1 MPRVL
6 RSTRFR
12 VALTSF
18 VASALALGVVSAWL
32 VIDAQNRLGDGAAQ
46 VARARAAAIVQL
58 LNNGAAPGD
67 LRLLVRDSIYE
78 VVSLDGKRVASCPGL
93 RPSGSIVPDGGFQR
107 GDHVATLHPG
117 DIDLS
122 MDESVGCAPVL
133 GDNVDYVEIPLHVM
147 ADTSGDSKYSVYG
160 AARIDD
166 AGQAALDSVRMTLL
180 AGVPVIALLIGV
192 IAWLAVRRSLRP
204 VEAIR
209 SEVAEIGAHDL
220 SRRVPAP
227 DSGDEIASLAGTMNT
242 MLARLDTAV
251 TRQGRFT
258 ADASHELRT
267 PLASLRT
274 QLEVLLAHPDRLD
287 WRDACENALLD
298 ITRLQDLVADLVLLG
313 KLDNAGPE
321 RLTPVRLSEVVESCL
336 SGRQGVHAEIEG
348 SPVVAGNRGRLER
361 LLRNLVDNAQRHT
374 RTGVVVSVST
384 VDDFCVLTVTD
395 DGPGIPAEDRERV
408 FDRFVRLDDGRARDD
423 GGAGL
428 GLAIVAD
435 IARAHGGSVEVAEHE
450 GGARLVV
457 RLPSAGEP
465 RS

>member
-1 MPRVL
+1 MPEVL

-18 VASALALGVVSAWL
+18 VTSILALGVVSAWL
-32 VIDAQNRLGDGAAQ
+32 VVDAQNRLENGAAQ
-46 VARARAAAIVQL
+46 VARERAAAIVQL
-58 LNNGAAPGD
+58 LNTGAKPAE
-67 LRLLVRDSIYE
+67 LLTLVRDSAYE
-78 VVSLDGKRVASCPGL
+78 VISRDGKRMVTCPGL
-93 RPSGSIVPDGGFQR
+93 RHGSIAPVDGFHQ
-107 GDHVATLHPG
+107 GDSVSVLRPG
-117 DIDLS
+117 DVDLA
-122 MDESVGCAPVL
+122 MKESVGCQWLL
-133 GDNVDYVEIPLHVM
+133 GRDVEITETRLHV
-147 ADTSGDSKYSVYG
+147 AAETSGDSKYSIY
-160 AARIDD
+160 AAAMVDES
-166 AGQAALDSVRMTLL
+166 GQAALDSVRMTLL

-227 DSGDEIASLAGTMNT
+227 DSGDEIAKLAETMNT
-242 MLARLDTAV
+242 MLTRLDTAV
-251 TRQGRFT
+251 TRQSRFT
-258 ADASHELRT
+258 SDASHELRT

-274 QLEVLLAHPDRLD
+274 QLEVLLAHPDRMD
-287 WRDACENALLD
+287 WRDACGNALLD

-313 KLDNAGPE
+313 KLDNSGPE

-336 SGRQGVHAEIEG
+336 SGRQGVRADIEG
-348 SPVVAGNRGRLER
+348 KPMVLGNRGRLER

-374 RTGVVVSVST
+374 GTGVVISLST
-384 VDDFCVLTVTD
+384 VDEMCVLTVTD

-408 FDRFVRLDDGRARDD
+408 FDRFVRLDDGRARDE

-435 IARAHGGSVEVAEHE
+435 IAHAHGGTAAVADHD

-457 RLPSAGEP
+457 RLPSAET

>member
-1 MPRVL
+1 MRRFW

-18 VASALALGVVSAWL
+18 VTSILALGVVSAWL
-32 VIDAQNRLGDGAAQ
+32 VLDAQNRLENGAAQ
-46 VARARAAAIVQL
+46 VARERAAAIVQV
-58 LNNGAAPGD
+58 LNTGAAPAE
-67 LRLLVRDSIYE
+67 LRLLVRDSAYE
-78 VVSLDGKRVASCPGL
+78 VVDQTGKRLITCPGL
-93 RPSGSIVPDGGFQR
+93 RHGALVPADGFQH
-107 GDHVATLHPG
+107 GDSVAILRPG
-117 DIDLS
+117 DVDLA
-122 MDESVGCAPVL
+122 MPGSVGCRRTL
-133 GDNVDYVEIPLHVM
+133 GRDVEITETRVHV
-147 ADTSGDSKYSVYG
+147 AGETSGDSKYRIF
-160 AARIDD
+160 AAAVVDES
-166 AGQAALDSVRMTLL
+166 GQAALDVVRMTLL
-180 AGVPVIALLIGV
+180 VGVPVIALLIGV

-227 DSGDEIASLAGTMNT
+227 DSGDEIAKLAETMNT
-242 MLARLDTAV
+242 MLTRLDTAV
-251 TRQGRFT
+251 TRQSRFT
-258 ADASHELRT
+258 SDASHELRT

-313 KLDNAGPE
+313 KLDNSGPE

-336 SGRQGVHAEIEG
+336 SGRQGVRADIEG
-348 SPVVAGNRGRLER
+348 EPVVLGNRGRLER

-374 RTGVVVSVST
+374 TTGVVVSLST
-384 VDDFCVLTVTD
+384 VDGTCVLTVTD
-395 DGPGIPAEDRERV
+395 DGPGIPAADRERV
-408 FDRFVRLDDGRARDD
+408 FDRFVRLDDGRARDE

-435 IARAHGGSVEVAEHE
+435 IAHSHGGTAAVTDHE

-457 RLPSAGEP
+457 RLPSAET
-465 RS
+465 RN

>member
-1 MPRVL
+1 MR
-6 RSTRFR
+6 RFWRTTRFR

-18 VASALALGVVSAWL
+18 VTSILALGVVSAWL
-32 VIDAQNRLGDGAAQ
+32 VTDAQDRLEDSAAQ
-46 VARARAAAIVQL
+46 VAGARAAAIVQL
-58 LNNGAAPGD
+58 LNTGAKPDD

-78 VVSLDGKRVASCPGL
+78 VVGFDGKRVASCPGL
-93 RPSGSIVPDGGFQR
+93 RTGSTLVPGSGLQR
-107 GDHVATLHPG
+107 GEHVKILQP
-117 DIDLS
+117 DDLDLS
-122 MDESVGCAPVL
+122 AQESVGCAPVL
-133 GDNVDYVEIPLHVM
+133 GEHADEEGLRLHVM
-147 ADTSGDSKYSVYG
+147 VETSGDSKYSILG
-160 AARIDD
+160 AARVDD
-166 AGQAALDSVRMTLL
+166 AGQAALDSVRMTLF

-227 DSGDEIASLAGTMNT
+227 DSADEIAKLADTMNT
-242 MLARLDTAV
+242 MLTRLDTAV
-251 TRQGRFT
+251 TRQSRFT
-258 ADASHELRT
+258 SDASHELRT

-287 WRDACENALLD
+287 WRDACRNALLD

-313 KLDNAGPE
+313 KLDNAEPE

-336 SGRQGVHAEIEG
+336 SGRRGVRAGIEG
-348 SPVVAGNRGRLER
+348 DPIVLGNRGRLER

-374 RTGVVVSVST
+374 RTGVEVTVST
-384 VDDFCVLTVTD
+384 MDGFAVLSVTD
-395 DGPGIPAEDRERV
+395 DGPGIHAEDRERV

-435 IARAHGGSVEVAEHE
+435 IAHAHGGTAEVADHD

-457 RLPSAGEP
+457 RLPLAEA

>member
-1 MPRVL
+1 MR
-6 RSTRFR
+6 RFWRTTRFR
-12 VALTSF
+12 VALTAF
-18 VASALALGVVSAWL
+18 LASIIALAVVSAWL
-32 VIDAQNRLGDGAAQ
+32 VLDAQNRLGNGAAQ
-46 VARARAAAIVQL
+46 VARERAAAVVQV
-58 LNNGAAPGD
+58 LNTGAAPAD
-67 LRLLVRDSIYE
+67 LRLLVQASVYE
-78 VVSLDGKRVASCPGL
+78 VTTQTGERVASCPGL
-93 RPSGSIVPDGGFQR
+93 RSGTIVPDGGFDY
-107 GDHVATLHPG
+107 GDSVKNIKPG
-117 DIDLS
+117 DVDLARR
-122 MDESVGCAPVL
+122 ESVGCASAL
-133 GDNVDYVEIPLHVM
+133 GEDPEGNGLRLHV
-147 ADTSGDSKYSVYG
+147 AGAVSGDSKYRVYG
-160 AARIDD
+160 AAIVDES
-166 AGQAALDSVRMTLL
+166 GQAALDAVRMTLF

-227 DSGDEIASLAGTMNT
+227 DSADEIAKLADTMNT
-242 MLARLDTAV
+242 MLTRLDTAV
-251 TRQGRFT
+251 TRQSRFT
-258 ADASHELRT
+258 SDASHELRT

-287 WRDACENALLD
+287 WRDACRNALLD

-313 KLDNAGPE
+313 KLDNAEPE

-336 SGRQGVHAEIEG
+336 SGRRGVRAGIEG
-348 SPVVAGNRGRLER
+348 DPIVLGNRGRLER

-374 RTGVVVSVST
+374 RTGVEVTVSTMDGFAVLSVS
-384 VDDFCVLTVTD
+384 D

-435 IARAHGGSVEVAEHE
+435 ISHAHGGTAEVADHD

-457 RLPSAGEP
+457 RLPLAEA

>member
-1 MPRVL
+1 MPKAWK
-6 RSTRFR
+6 STRFR

-18 VASALALGVVSAWL
+18 VTSLLALGVVSAWL
-32 VIDAQNRLGDGAAQ
+32 VLDAQNRLGAGAVQ

-58 LNNGAAPGD
+58 LNTGAAPAD
-67 LRLLVRDSIYE
+67 LLLLVRGSAYE
-78 VVSLDGKRVASCPGL
+78 VVDQSGRRVIGCPGL
-93 RPSGSIVPDGGFQR
+93 RRGLLVQADSYQR
-107 GDHVATLHPG
+107 GDSVSVLEA
-117 DIDLS
+117 DAVDES
-122 MDESVGCAPVL
+122 MAGSVGCRGVL
-133 GDNVDYVEIPLHVM
+133 GRDVETTETRLHI
-147 ADTSGDSKYSVYG
+147 AAETSGDSKYRIY
-160 AARIDD
+160 AAAVVDES
-166 AGQAALDSVRMTLL
+166 GQAALDSVRMTLL

-220 SRRVPAP
+220 SRRVPAT
-227 DSGDEIASLAGTMNT
+227 DSGDEIAKLAETMNT
-242 MLARLDTAV
+242 MLTRLDTAV
-251 TRQGRFT
+251 TRQSRFT
-258 ADASHELRT
+258 SDASHELRT

-313 KLDNAGPE
+313 KLDNSGPE

-336 SGRQGVHAEIEG
+336 SGRQGVRAEIEG
-348 SPVVAGNRGRLER
+348 EPVVLGNRGRLER
-361 LLRNLVDNAQRHT
+361 LLRNLVDNAQRHAS
-374 RTGVVVSVST
+374 TGVVVSLST
-384 VDDFCVLTVTD
+384 VDETCVLTVTD

-408 FDRFVRLDDGRARDD
+408 FDRFVRLDAGRARDE

-435 IARAHGGSVEVAEHE
+435 IAHAHGGTAAVADHD

-457 RLPSAGEP
+457 RLPSAET
-465 RS
+465 RT

>member
-1 MPRVL
+1 MPRL
-6 RSTRFR
+6 TKSTRFR
-12 VALTSF
+12 VALTAF
-18 VASALALGVVSAWL
+18 AASAVALGAVSVWL
-32 VIDAQNRLGDGAAQ
+32 VIDAQSRLEDGAAQ
-46 VARARAAAIVQL
+46 VARARAAAIVQV
-58 LNNGAAPGD
+58 LNTGAKPAD
-67 LRLLVRDSIYE
+67 LWWLVRDSIYE
-78 VVSLDGKRVASCPGL
+78 VADRDGKRAASCPGL
-93 RPSGSIVPDGGFQR
+93 RSGSLVPEGRFQR
-107 GDHVATLHPG
+107 GDHVKTLEPY

-122 MDESVGCAPVL
+122 LRESGGCAPVL
-133 GDNVDYVEIPLHVM
+133 GDHVEDEGLRVHVM
-147 ADTSGDSKYSVYG
+147 AETSGDSKYSVYG
-160 AARIDD
+160 AARVDD

-180 AGVPVIALLIGV
+180 TGVPVIALLIGA

-227 DSGDEIASLAGTMNT
+227 DSRDEIAKLAGTMNT

-251 TRQGRFT
+251 TRQSRFT
-258 ADASHELRT
+258 SDASHELRT

-287 WRDACENALLD
+287 WREACGNALLD

-313 KLDNAGPE
+313 KLDNSAPE
-321 RLTPVRLSEVVESCL
+321 RLTPVRLSEVVESGL
-336 SGRQGVHAEIEG
+336 SGRRGVRSEIEG
-348 SPVVAGNRGRLER
+348 SPVVLGNRGRLER
-361 LLRNLVDNAQRHT
+361 LLRNLVDNAQRHA
-374 RTGVVVSVST
+374 RTGVVVSAST
-384 VDDFCVLTVTD
+384 VDGFGVLTVTD
-395 DGPGIPAEDRERV
+395 DGQGIPAEDRERV

-435 IARAHGGSVEVAEHE
+435 IARAHGGTAEVAEYD

-457 RLPSAGEP
+457 QLPLADP

>member
-1 MPRVL
+1 MPRFV

-18 VASALALGVVSAWL
+18 VTSILALGIVSAWL
-32 VIDAQNRLGDGAAQ
+32 VLDAQNRLGAGAVQ
-46 VARARAAAIVQL
+46 VARERAAAIVQL
-58 LNNGAAPGD
+58 LNTGAAPAD
-67 LRLLVRDSIYE
+67 LLLLVRGSAYE
-78 VVSLDGKRVASCPGL
+78 VVDQSGRRVIGCPGL
-93 RPSGSIVPDGGFQR
+93 RRGVLVQADSYQR
-107 GDHVATLHPG
+107 GDSVSVLEA
-117 DIDLS
+117 DAVDES
-122 MDESVGCAPVL
+122 MAGSVGCRGVL
-133 GDNVDYVEIPLHVM
+133 GRDVETTETRVHV
-147 ADTSGDSKYSVYG
+147 AAETSGDSKYRVYG
-160 AARIDD
+160 AAIVDES
-166 AGQAALDSVRMTLL
+166 GQAALDSVRMTLL

-227 DSGDEIASLAGTMNT
+227 DSGDEIAKLAETMNT
-242 MLARLDTAV
+242 MLTRLDTAV
-251 TRQGRFT
+251 TRQSRFT
-258 ADASHELRT
+258 SDASHELRT

-313 KLDNAGPE
+313 KLDNSGPE

-336 SGRQGVHAEIEG
+336 SGRQGVRADIEG
-348 SPVVAGNRGRLER
+348 EPVVLGNRGRLER
-361 LLRNLVDNAQRHT
+361 LLRNLVDNAQRHAST
-374 RTGVVVSVST
+374 SVVVSLST
-384 VDDFCVLTVTD
+384 VDETCVLTVTD

-408 FDRFVRLDDGRARDD
+408 FDRFVRLDDGRARDE

-435 IARAHGGSVEVAEHE
+435 IAHAHGGTAAVADHD

-457 RLPSAGEP
+457 RLPSADT

>member
-1 MPRVL
+1 MPKAL

-18 VASALALGVVSAWL
+18 VTSLVALSVVSVWL
-32 VIDAQNRLGDGAAQ
+32 VLDAQNRLGAGAVQ

-58 LNNGAAPGD
+58 LNTGAAPAD
-67 LRLLVRDSIYE
+67 LLLLVRDSAYE
-78 VVSLDGKRVASCPGL
+78 VVDQSGRRVIGCPGMRNGL
-93 RPSGSIVPDGGFQR
+93 LVQADSYQR
-107 GDHVATLHPG
+107 GDSVSVLEAG
-117 DIDLS
+117 AV
-122 MDESVGCAPVL
+122 DEKMAGSVGCRGVL
-133 GDNVDYVEIPLHVM
+133 GRDVETTETRVHV
-147 ADTSGDSKYSVYG
+147 AAETSGDSKYRIYG
-160 AARIDD
+160 AAIVDES
-166 AGQAALDSVRMTLL
+166 GQAALDVVRTTLL
-180 AGVPVIALLIGV
+180 AGVPVIALLIGA
-192 IAWLAVRRSLRP
+192 IAWFAVRRSLRP

-227 DSGDEIASLAGTMNT
+227 DSADEIAKLAETMNT

-251 TRQGRFT
+251 ARQGRFT
-258 ADASHELRT
+258 SDASHELRT

-287 WRDACENALLD
+287 WRDACRNALLD
-298 ITRLQDLVADLVLLG
+298 ITRLQDLVGDLVLLG
-313 KLDNAGPE
+313 KLDNAEPE

-336 SGRQGVHAEIEG
+336 SGRQDVRAEIDG
-348 SPVVAGNRGRLER
+348 DPTVLGNRGRLER

-374 RTGVVVSVST
+374 STGVDVQVST
-384 VDDFCVLTVTD
+384 VDGFAVLTVTD

-408 FDRFVRLDDGRARDD
+408 FGRFVRLDDGRARDD

-428 GLAIVAD
+428 GLAIVAE
-435 IARAHGGSVEVAEHE
+435 IAQAHGGTVEVADHD

-457 RLPSAGEP
+457 RLPLAEA